1 MFQLKTILN
10 LYWTK
15 IKYALWVAL
24 FIAMIFVFISYVNYL
39 TVVDSIE
46 TVNARTASVQNEM
59 DYAQNFQKKYLAS
72 DYGYLFLAHDNSMVF
87 KWEEIIL
94 FKSSQDVV
102 ESWFN
107 ADLTHIPYRPTEEE
121 QRKMM
126 EPMKAWNIYFKEIW
140 SKIK

>member
-1 MFQLKTILN
+1 
-10 LYWTK
+10 
-15 IKYALWVAL
+15 
-24 FIAMIFVFISYVNYL
+24 
-39 TVVDSIE
+39 
-46 TVNARTASVQNEM
+46 
-59 DYAQNFQKKYLAS
+59 
-72 DYGYLFLAHDNSMVF
+72 MVF

-121 QRKMM
+121 QRKML